1 MDVGKTIHNPERMPP
16 PTMNEV
22 SKPEYWVLSLSGGK
36 DSTALGLEWLKRHQ
50 QDPVTYPLHE
60 VMYCDVGMEFP
71 AMVDHINRLEKIFAG
86 AGIKFTKLKPKKSF
100 DYWMFEH
107 WPKFKP
113 TGKYKN
119 QGCSWPSPQVRWC
132 TTHCKTQVL
141 DGYTNKLQK
150 TYKVVKL
157 IGLAAD
163 EKHRLERK
171 NNQNPN
177 HRHPLIDWNW
187 TEADCL
193 QYCYAAGFDWGG
205 LYELFGRVS
214 CWCCPLKSLSELRKL
229 RTHYPD
235 LWARLLDME
244 HRTWKT
250 FRADYSV
257 DQLEIRFSFEEERLA
272 AGLPIKGREFMA
284 ALRQR
289 LEDVGLPQKKKG
301 VDK

>member
-1 MDVGKTIHNPERMPP
+1 
-16 PTMNEV
+16 MNEV

-36 DSTALGLEWLKRHQ
+36 DSTALALEWLKRHQ
-50 QDPVTYPLHE
+50 EDPVTYPLQE
-60 VMYCDVGMEFP
+60 VLYCDTGMEFP
-71 AMVDHINRLEKIFAG
+71 AMIDHINRLEQIFAK
-86 AGIKFTKLKPKKSF
+86 AGIKCTKLKPKKSF
-100 DYWMFEH
+100 EYWMFEH
-107 WPKFKP
+107 WPKFRA

-119 QGCSWPSPQVRWC
+119 QGYSWPSPQLRWC
-132 TTHCKTQVL
+132 NSRLKANLL
-141 DGYTNKLQK
+141 DRYTNRLQK
-150 TYKVVKL
+150 AHKVIKL

-177 HRHPLIDWNW
+177 HRHPLIDWGW

-205 LYELFGRVS
+205 LYELFPRVS
-214 CWCCPLKSLSELRKL
+214 CWCCPLKSLDELRKL
-229 RTHYPD
+229 RTHFPD
-235 LWARLLDME
+235 LWGKLLDME

-257 DQLEIRFSFEEERLA
+257 DQLEIRFAFEEERLA
-272 AGLPIKGREFMA
+272 AGLPIRSRDFMT

-289 LEDVGLPQKKKG
+289 LEDAGLPQKKRG
-301 VDK
+301 IDKTSTR